1 MRIVRGVG
9 LSECCGAPPAT
20 EIEEG
25 LALCSHC
32 REWAEFEEENEETC
46 DAKEKGLGSD
56 ERRSTGVGPAF
67 G

>member
-1 MRIVRGVG
+1 MW
-9 LSECCGAPPAT
+9 SECCGAPPAT

-32 REWAEFEEENEETC
+32 REWAEFEEADEEAS

-56 ERRSTGVGPAF
+56 DGRPTGMGSTSG
-67 G
+67 